1 MKHVQW
7 LGWVVVGSALLSG
20 CAGTRGDYDVPVV
33 EGGSSNNNSSVNGG
47 SFSPPIQVSAPRRPT
62 ATVDI
67 PESGTHVVR
76 KGDTLYNIASRYG
89 LTPRELADM
98 NQLIDPN
105 HINLG
110 QTLKVNRRTGS
121 ARADSFGNSS
131 RTSESRSWDAA
142 SDGNGVEV
150 RPLSDAPIASGE
162 LGGAD
167 SAGGVVVRPSTA
179 PKVPYSD
186 EAWKSAQKEKELA
199 RQKAGEVVSKQPYSD
214 EAWRKSQEQKA
225 KNPLTGGDSFASPDG
240 AAEETTDFLWPT
252 AGKVVHGFG
261 TVNKGIDIAG
271 KLGQPIVAAE
281 SGKVVYVGS
290 GLRGYG
296 KLIILKHTKQFLTA
310 YAHNREN
317 FVKEGQEVNRGQK
330 IAEMGNTDS
339 DQVKLHFEVRKLG
352 KPVDPIK
359 YLPER

>member
-1 MKHVQW
+1 MKTMKHVQW

-33 EGGSSNNNSSVNGG
+33 EGGTNNSVN
-47 SFSPPIQVSAPRRPT
+47 SEIFSAPAHVSAPRRPV

-67 PESGTHVVR
+67 PASGTHIVR

-110 QTLKVNRRTGS
+110 QSLKVYRPVGS
-121 ARADSFGNSS
+121 PRVSDSIGGS
-131 RTSESRSWDAA
+131 RTSEAHAWDSA
-142 SDGNGVEV
+142 SGNSSGVEV
-150 RPLSDAPIASGE
+150 RPLSDG

-167 SAGGVVVRPSTA
+167 NSGVTVRPSTA

-186 EAWKSAQKEKELA
+186 DAWKNAQKEKELA

-214 EAWRKSQEQKA
+214 EAWKRSQEQKA
-225 KNPLTGGDSFASPDG
+225 KNPLTGADDTPSLDG
-240 AAEETTDFLWPT
+240 VTEENIDFLWPT
-252 AGKVVHGFG
+252 PGKVIHGFG

-296 KLIILKHTKQFLTA
+296 KLIILKHSKQFLTA